1 MSIPVATMYGVKEG
15 LADWHYGNDESMPPG
30 DYDVAVVVSGEQ
42 AVFHV
47 TVPKM

>member
-1 MSIPVATMYGVKEG
+1 
-15 LADWHYGNDESMPPG
+15 MPPG
-30 DYDVAVVVSGEQ
+30 DYDIVVVVSGEQ